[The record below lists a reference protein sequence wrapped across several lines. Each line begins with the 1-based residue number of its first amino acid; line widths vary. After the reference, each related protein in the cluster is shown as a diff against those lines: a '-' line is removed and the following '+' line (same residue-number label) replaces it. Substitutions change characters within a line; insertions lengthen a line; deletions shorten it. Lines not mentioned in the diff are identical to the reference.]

1 MTDWNPA
8 EIIGNR
14 PNPLAVNLYNHLITE
29 DVWAQ
34 QRVEYGYRDVRPMPL
49 VHNFCAQPYVDCQ
62 ASINSFIPASLPE
75 ALASRLTNVYL
86 DLLRDNPPLHDKIEL
101 EIVFTIWVPTFREE
115 AKERFA
121 NGNLSTHDID
131 TLEQALKQLTARALV
146 RIDKDTASMD
156 CLSARFLQG
165 VGSDLDGIE
174 KANQL
179 IEDGRK
185 FGTLAFSHAA

>member
-1 MTDWNPA
+1 M
-8 EIIGNR
+8 
-14 PNPLAVNLYNHLITE
+14 
-29 DVWAQ
+29 
-34 QRVEYGYRDVRPMPL
+34 EYGYRDVRPMPL
-49 VHNFCAQPYVDCQ
+49 VHNFCAQPYVDCR

-75 ALASRLTNVYL
+75 ALASRLANVYL

-146 RIDKDTASMD
+146 RIDKDTASIE
-156 CLSARFLQG
+156 CLSARILQV
-165 VGSDLDGIE
+165 VGSDLESIE
-174 KANQL
+174 KA
-179 IEDGRK
+179 
-185 FGTLAFSHAA
+185 